1 RSVESKLTALKR
13 IAEQDRLV
21 VDKLVDD
28 LLEDSKK
35 LLMLP
40 LATLGALFPKLVR
53 DLCRD
58 QRKEANLVI
67 RGEEVE
73 IDKRIL
79 EEMKD
84 PLIHLLRNC
93 VDHGIETPEQRRR
106 LGKPPRASIT
116 LSVSPVNGDKVEV
129 LMSDDGAGIDIEKVK
144 ESAIKQGLVSPEEG
158 SR

>member
-1 RSVESKLTALKR
+1 
-13 IAEQDRLV
+13 
-21 VDKLVDD
+21 
-28 LLEDSKK
+28 SKK

-58 QRKEANLVI
+58 QGKEADLVI

-93 VDHGIETPEQRRR
+93 VDHGIETPEQRQR
-106 LGKPPRASIT
+106 LSKPPRATIT
-116 LSVSPVNGDKVEV
+116 LSVSALNGNKVE
-129 LMSDDGAGIDIEKVK
+129 LRISDDGAGIDTDKVK
-144 ESAIKQGLVSPEEG
+144 ESAIKQGLISDEEAARLSESQACSLIFKADVSTSPIITQLSG
-158 SR
+158 